1 MIWMWKV
8 RRRRVEPSHRF
19 RIIREYRFLSTPGNL
34 SISSH
39 PSILSVE
46 YRRNPHSLLHNKI
59 YPETTIAPK
68 MCDCLCYVVPPHLLR
83 SISDSQHNT
92 QAVRAAARDS
102 LARQTKVNTC
112 RHDRMKAI
120 VKGKNKSKGRNNVL
134 WGRIQK
140 PSLPGQ
146 PNVASVDL
154 LRHIANSETA
164 DERVRE
170 RARENLEKGLDA
182 EDKTQAK
189 RRGSSIP
196 SMIHNQLLCS
206 KRAD

>member
-1 MIWMWKV
+1 
-8 RRRRVEPSHRF
+8 
-19 RIIREYRFLSTPGNL
+19 
-34 SISSH
+34 
-39 PSILSVE
+39 
-46 YRRNPHSLLHNKI
+46 
-59 YPETTIAPK
+59 

-92 QAVRAAARDS
+92 QAVRAAARDA

-112 RHDRMKAI
+112 RHDRTKAI
-120 VKGKNKSKGRNNVL
+120 IKGRGKRRSRRSIL
-134 WGRIQK
+134 WGRIRK

-170 RARENLEKGLDA
+170 RARTDLEKGLTA
-182 EDKTQAK
+182 GDKGQAMWK
-189 RRGSSIP
+189 
-196 SMIHNQLLCS
+196 SMLFPNLMQNHPLS
-206 KRAD
+206 GTRAD

>member
-1 MIWMWKV
+1 
-8 RRRRVEPSHRF
+8 
-19 RIIREYRFLSTPGNL
+19 
-34 SISSH
+34 
-39 PSILSVE
+39 
-46 YRRNPHSLLHNKI
+46 
-59 YPETTIAPK
+59 

-92 QAVRAAARDS
+92 QAVRAAARDA

-112 RHDRMKAI
+112 RHNRTKAI
-120 VKGKNKSKGRNNVL
+120 VKGRSKSKSRSNVL
-134 WGRIQK
+134 WGRVRK

-170 RARENLEKGLDA
+170 RARRDLEKGLNA
-182 EDKTQAK
+182 EDKAQAK
-189 RRGSSIP
+189 RKGTTPATIQS
-196 SMIHNQLLCS
+196 
-206 KRAD
+206 